1 MRYSLH
7 FPRQHGLDVSRALHV
22 FSHGDG
28 IQRLQQCGRGKLAQ
42 FGLFV
47 RHGSDQKNSPQPTRA
62 RGKACGLRQGGKHSF
77 GPQVVAKHLG
87 GFLDAQH
94 AVQAIRLGPQCAKRY
109 ALDLE
114 LPCVWRVLAPTGY
127 RALACAK
134 HRGQLDLRSRK
145 FDCFLPCH
153 APHYIGKAV
162 LDARLN
168 FLIEL

>member
-1 MRYSLH
+1 MGDQS
-7 FPRQHGLDVSRALHV
+7 QNSRGIN
-22 FSHGDG
+22 SHSAFN
-28 IQRLQQCGRGKLAQ
+28 RKT
-42 FGLFV
+42 
-47 RHGSDQKNSPQPTRA
+47 KNA
-62 RGKACGLRQGGKHSF
+62 
-77 GPQVVAKHLG
+77 VVTTHLG

-162 LDARLN
+162 RDTRLN

>member
-1 MRYSLH
+1 M
-7 FPRQHGLDVSRALHV
+7 F
-22 FSHGDG
+22 
-28 IQRLQQCGRGKLAQ
+28 GRGL
-42 FGLFV
+42 
-47 RHGSDQKNSPQPTRA
+47 
-62 RGKACGLRQGGKHSF
+62 
-77 GPQVVAKHLG
+77 VAKHLG

-94 AVQAIRLGPQCAKRY
+94 AIQAIRLGPQCAKRY

-162 LDARLN
+162 RETRLN
-168 FLIEL
+168 FLIEW